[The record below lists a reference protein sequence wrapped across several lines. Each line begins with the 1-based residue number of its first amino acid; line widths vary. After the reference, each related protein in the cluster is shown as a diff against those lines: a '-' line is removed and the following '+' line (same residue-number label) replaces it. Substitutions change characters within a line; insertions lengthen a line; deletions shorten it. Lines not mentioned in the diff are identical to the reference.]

1 MLARSNRP
9 EHTDGRRLKNLR
21 EDGKMVMVP
30 GKARVVRKVF
40 GRIDAGEGSEIV
52 NKMGLIEIAA
62 IESDIRPANGTARS
76 DAAENGLEAANAA
89 EELRG
94 EANVMRE
101 EFDEAA
107 GAETS
112 FGDDFGDV
120 GRLRGVEKRFDGIFN
135 RGMVVKPAGGALEE
149 SDFEG
154 VEFGGGSGSFEN
166 AVAELSRKESP
177 KIAEFEMLIAK
188 FRTGKFEKWNRTGWT
203 EGDADDVVLFI
214 GVDGKGF
221 GLRAGESTAV
231 EGEHFAGV
239 VRIVEAG
246 LVFGEVDDNGD
257 AAVGHEAFFG
267 VGLRVVPV
275 IPKELDKARER
286 RAGSEKQPFHGEM
299 VRQSGGS
306 AKGGIGGDAEIEE
319 GSLASLEMAGVS

>member
-1 MLARSNRP
+1 
-9 EHTDGRRLKNLR
+9 
-21 EDGKMVMVP
+21 MVVVA
-30 GKARVVRKVF
+30 GKAGVVREVF
-40 GRIDAGEGSEIV
+40 GRIDAGEGAEV
-52 NKMGLIEIAA
+52 VDEVCLIEIAA
-62 IESDIRPANGTARS
+62 IESDIRPANGTARR
-76 DAAENGLEAANAA
+76 DAAKDRLEAANAA

-94 EANVMRE
+94 QANVMLE

-107 GAETS
+107 GAEAS

-120 GRLRGVEKRFDGIFN
+120 GRLRGVEKRFDGVFN
-135 RGMVVKPAGGALEE
+135 RRMVVKYAGGALEE
-149 SDFEG
+149 SDFESA
-154 VEFGGGSGSFEN
+154 EFAEGSGSFED

-188 FRTGKFEKWNRTGWT
+188 FSAGQFEKWNRTGGT
-203 EGDADDVVLFI
+203 EGDADDVVLFL
-214 GVDGKGF
+214 GVDSEGF
-221 GLRAGESTAV
+221 GLRAGESATI
-231 EGEHFAGV
+231 EGEHFASV

-257 AAVGHEAFFG
+257 AAVGHEAFFA

-306 AKGGIGGDAEIEE
+306 AKEGWEE
-319 GSLASLEMAGVS
+319 TRRSKRDPSLRSG

>member
-1 MLARSNRP
+1 MARSNRP

-40 GRIDAGEGSEIV
+40 GRIDAGEGSEVV

-120 GRLRGVEKRFDGIFN
+120 GRLR
-135 RGMVVKPAGGALEE
+135 
-149 SDFEG
+149 
-154 VEFGGGSGSFEN
+154 
-166 AVAELSRKESP
+166 
-177 KIAEFEMLIAK
+177 
-188 FRTGKFEKWNRTGWT
+188 
-203 EGDADDVVLFI
+203 
-214 GVDGKGF
+214 
-221 GLRAGESTAV
+221 
-231 EGEHFAGV
+231 
-239 VRIVEAG
+239 
-246 LVFGEVDDNGD
+246 
-257 AAVGHEAFFG
+257 
-267 VGLRVVPV
+267 
-275 IPKELDKARER
+275 
-286 RAGSEKQPFHGEM
+286 
-299 VRQSGGS
+299 
-306 AKGGIGGDAEIEE
+306 
-319 GSLASLEMAGVS
+319 